1 MPEDSELPAALRA
14 HFGSVPPLGEVEL
27 TRLHDRIVAAA
38 RSRLAGMTAP
48 SPWWLYASRW
58 ARHAVPAGLAA
69 GILVALGLSI
79 LEGNM
84 DSGSV
89 ASPDGPVVVEE
100 VIATAASEVLATD
113 PVLSADEPAFLNVI
127 LGGQE

>member
-1 MPEDSELPAALRA
+1 MPEETELRAALRA
-14 HFGSVPPLGEVEL
+14 HFGSVPLMGEAEWTL
-27 TRLHDRIVAAA
+27 LHDRIVAAA
-38 RSRLAGMTAP
+38 RARLPGMTAP

-79 LEGNM
+79 LEGNV
-84 DSGSV
+84 DPGSV

-113 PVLSADEPAFLNVI
+113 PLLSADEPAFLSVV